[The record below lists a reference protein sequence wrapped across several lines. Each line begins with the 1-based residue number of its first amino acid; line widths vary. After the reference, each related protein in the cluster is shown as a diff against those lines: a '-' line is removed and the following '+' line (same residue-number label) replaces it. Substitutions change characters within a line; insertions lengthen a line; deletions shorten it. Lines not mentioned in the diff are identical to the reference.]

1 MNKPLRQLLG
11 RLLSGLTRGTPTH
24 PTTQHEKTPPM
35 PPCGDP
41 EEHYYWATKVSM
53 PCPKCRAIES
63 RKRELEEED
72 RILRKLAKL
81 IASEMKNNELDT

>member
-1 MNKPLRQLLG
+1 
-11 RLLSGLTRGTPTH
+11 
-24 PTTQHEKTPPM
+24 
-35 PPCGDP
+35 
-41 EEHYYWATKVSM
+41 M
-53 PCPKCRAIES
+53 PCPKCRAIEV

>member
-24 PTTQHEKTPPM
+24 PTPQHEKTLPE

-41 EEHYYWATKVSM
+41 EEHYYWVNEGAM
-53 PCPKCRAIES
+53 PCPKCRAIEV